1 MICTPKVGQ
10 TFGGAYFMAK
20 KRKQTEN
27 VGLSNIYYTLSLK
40 KEARYTLGDFQPGRI
55 GVLLYSLMYR
65 FNCLCRSSFAYKK
78 PLYPAVYCCMDSA
91 LQMTT
96 WENPLQRT
104 KKERRLSRSFVELL
118 TGFEPVTSSLP
129 RKCSTC

>member
-1 MICTPKVGQ
+1 MPESL
-10 TFGGAYFMAK
+10 FPPLLAS
-20 KRKQTEN
+20 

-40 KEARYTLGDFQPGRI
+40 KEARYTLGDFQPRGRM
-55 GVLLYSLMYR
+55 GVYTLACIALIVFAGRHLHTKKAAISGGLL
-65 FNCLCRSSFAYKK
+65 
-78 PLYPAVYCCMDSA
+78 
-91 LQMTT
+91 LQGFGVANDDVG
-96 WENPLQRT
+96 EFVAAH

>member
-1 MICTPKVGQ
+1 MPESLSPPLL
-10 TFGGAYFMAK
+10 AS
-20 KRKQTEN
+20 

-40 KEARYTLGDFQPGRI
+40 KEARYTLGDFQPRGRM
-55 GVLLYSLMYR
+55 GVYTLACIALIV
-65 FNCLCRSSFAYKK
+65 FAGRHLHTKK
-78 PLYPAVYCCMDSA
+78 PLYPAVYCCRDSA

-96 WENPLQRT
+96 RENLLQRI